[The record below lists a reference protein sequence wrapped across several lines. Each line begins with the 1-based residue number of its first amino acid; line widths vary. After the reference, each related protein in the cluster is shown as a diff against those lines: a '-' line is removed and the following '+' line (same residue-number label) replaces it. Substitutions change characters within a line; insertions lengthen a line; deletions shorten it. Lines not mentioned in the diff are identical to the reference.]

1 MPVPAEMVPEPVMH
15 PADERVAEAAL
26 DAAAEGPDDDVKA
39 LAAKWLARMGNGN
52 GTNGHHTEEAA

>member
-1 MPVPAEMVPEPVMH
+1 MVPEPVMH